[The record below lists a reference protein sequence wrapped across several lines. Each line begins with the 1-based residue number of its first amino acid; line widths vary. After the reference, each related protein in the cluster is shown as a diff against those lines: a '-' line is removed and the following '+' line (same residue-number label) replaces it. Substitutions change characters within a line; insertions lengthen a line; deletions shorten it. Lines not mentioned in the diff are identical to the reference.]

1 MKRKIQRRQ
10 IPRETA
16 AKFRSFTKTLILM
29 ITITALI
36 DVQLSY
42 VLAFLDKDPVI
53 TLSER
58 IVEVLLGVI
67 LGYLAKAYF
76 ETKQEKK
83 QELDEYKAV
92 MRYEGAD
99 GETEEDGHG

>member
-1 MKRKIQRRQ
+1 MRRRITQRQ
-10 IPRETA
+10 IPRETK
-16 AKFRSFTKTLILM
+16 AKLRSFTKRLILI

-36 DVQLSY
+36 DVQFSY
-42 VLAFLDKDPVI
+42 ILALLGKDPVM

-99 GETEEDGHG
+99 GETEDEGHG